1 MNNQN
6 FRKEKRQHCLWKE
19 TRAAEKTNGKKQE
32 SRCMHTHT
40 HTHAQAHMHRR
51 KEGGRFQVLH
61 PHMHKVKHIFLKI
74 KTITPGT
81 AAIMPQL

>member
-1 MNNQN
+1 M
-6 FRKEKRQHCLWKE
+6 EKNKSQGAC
-19 TRAAEKTNGKKQE
+19 
-32 SRCMHTHT
+32 THT